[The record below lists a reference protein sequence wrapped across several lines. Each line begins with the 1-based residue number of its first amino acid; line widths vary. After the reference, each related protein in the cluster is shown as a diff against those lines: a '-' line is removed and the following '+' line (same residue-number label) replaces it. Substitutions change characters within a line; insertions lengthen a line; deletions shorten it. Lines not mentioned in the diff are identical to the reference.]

1 MELAWRRPSLARRV
15 HEMADREVRDAQSI
29 RALSM
34 TAMVLIGA
42 LSLAALLALVWSSH
56 AIRRATQ
63 EGITAA
69 ESQALVSDA
78 QLSLLTHRR
87 LSNLG
92 SATGEPEREAARTAE
107 GLATLQSLA
116 LAAAKT
122 DDRHERALAELTSR
136 QVAAYLSERQRL
148 EGQSRDIPTLT
159 RGVRPSFDRAT
170 ASLAQLRELHAQDV
184 RDAYTEIGRAVLLG
198 DVLGG
203 ALAALLIGALLL
215 TLWGVR
221 RWIAQPLLTLHGAIE
236 RFRRGEIGARAPA
249 SGARELREVADA
261 YNAMADTI
269 AAQRDIQLAY
279 LAGVAHDLRN
289 PLGAMKMGI
298 TLVECHEATEQARHT
313 LALLDRQTDRM
324 ARMVDDLLDATL
336 IESGR
341 LQIKPEPVDLV
352 ARARECVELHGPASP
367 SHSIVLDVPDGPV
380 LIHADP
386 VRVDQVLTN
395 LLTNA
400 LKFSPGGGR
409 IDLRVARRESDAVL
423 EVRDFGIGMT
433 REEMRDL
440 FAPFRRRAPHVA
452 PGVGLGLSVVRRIVE
467 AHGGRVEVESEPK
480 VGSTFRVTLPLSSR
494 DAPAPG

>member
-15 HEMADREVRDAQSI
+15 HEMADREVRDAKSI

-34 TAMVLIGA
+34 TAMLLIGA
-42 LSLAALLALVWSSH
+42 LSLAAVLSLVWSSH
-56 AIRRATQ
+56 VIRRATQ
-63 EGITAA
+63 EGISAV

-87 LSNLG
+87 LSNLW
-92 SATGEPEREAARTAE
+92 SATGEPELETARTAE
-107 GLATLQSLA
+107 GDATLRSLA

-122 DDRHERALAELTSR
+122 DDRHERALAEVASR
-136 QVAAYLSERQRL
+136 QVAAYLSERRRV
-148 EGQSRDIPTLT
+148 EEETHDIPTLT
-159 RGVRPSFDRAT
+159 RGVRPYFDRAT
-170 ASLAQLRELHAQDV
+170 VSLAELRELHEHDV
-184 RDAYTEIGRAVLLG
+184 RDAYDDIGRAVLLS
-198 DVLGG
+198 DVLGV
-203 ALAALLIGALLL
+203 ALAALLLGALLL

-236 RFRRGEIGARAPA
+236 RFRGGEIGARAPA
-249 SGARELREVADA
+249 RGARELREVVEA

-269 AAQRDIQLAY
+269 AAQRETQLAY

-298 TLVECHEATEQARHT
+298 TLVECRDATEQARHT

-324 ARMVDDLLDATL
+324 ARMVDDLLDATV
-336 IESGR
+336 IEAGR
-341 LQIKPEPVDLV
+341 LQIKPEPLDLV
-352 ARARECVELHGPASP
+352 ARTRDCVELHGPASP
-367 SHSIVLDVPDGPV
+367 AHSIVLHAPDRPV
-380 LIHADP
+380 MIHADP

-409 IDLRVARRESDAVL
+409 IDVRVAQRERDAVL
-423 EVRDFGIGMT
+423 EVCDHGIGMT

-480 VGSTFRVTLPLSSR
+480 AGSTFRVTLPLIAR
-494 DAPAPG
+494 DAPE